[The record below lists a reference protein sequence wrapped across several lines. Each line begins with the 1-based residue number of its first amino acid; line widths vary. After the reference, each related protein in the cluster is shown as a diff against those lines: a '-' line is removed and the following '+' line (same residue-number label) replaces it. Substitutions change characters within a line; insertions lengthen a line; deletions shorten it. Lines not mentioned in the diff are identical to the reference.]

1 MAEEVKLK
9 KDFLNLLLKKKA
21 LRIAENSD
29 NLIQLKSGRKST
41 FFCNFGDLSDGESAS
56 MVKKAYATFI
66 YSLLKEKKLE
76 EFDFIFGPAYKG
88 INLACLACE
97 GLYELYG
104 INKKYLYDRKEEKGH
119 GITAEKTIVGAS
131 SFKQGQKIL
140 MIDDVITTGKAKI
153 DALEKLKTL
162 GDHKVVGLVI
172 ALDRQDKTGD
182 VVSIGKHSAVQEME
196 INFGM
201 KVYSFMTM
209 QDIFA
214 ELKNSLPPEIKNAW
228 IEYYNKYGIVKVS

>member
-1 MAEEVKLK
+1 MVDNEIK
-9 KDFLNLLLKKKA
+9 KEFLSMLMEKGA
-21 LRIAENSD
+21 LRIADDAS
-29 NLIQLKSGRKST
+29 NLIPLKSGRKTT

-56 MVKKAYATFI
+56 TIKKAYATFI

-76 EFDFIFGPAYKG
+76 DFDFIFGPAYKG

-119 GITAEKTIVGAS
+119 GIAAEKSIVGSA

-153 DALEKLKTL
+153 DALEKLKSL

-172 ALDRQDKTGD
+172 AIDRQDKTGD
-182 VVSIGKHSAVQEME
+182 VVNIGKHSAVQEME

-209 QDIFA
+209 QDIFS
-214 ELKNSLPPEIKNAW
+214 ELKNSLPQEIRKAW
-228 IEYYNKYGIVKVS
+228 IEYYNKYGVVKVS